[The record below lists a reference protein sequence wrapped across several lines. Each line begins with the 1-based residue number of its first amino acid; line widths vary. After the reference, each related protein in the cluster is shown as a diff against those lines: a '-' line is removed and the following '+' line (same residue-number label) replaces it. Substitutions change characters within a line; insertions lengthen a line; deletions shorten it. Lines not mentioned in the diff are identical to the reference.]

1 VQSWSRDANQYV
13 ADEDDVTYSCRV
25 SGTNCKID
33 FLLTFFFLKRAG
45 ELHIHIFFVNLIGF
59 IKSAMQLT
67 SIFSLSMNHNVD
79 RSC

>member
-1 VQSWSRDANQYV
+1 MQSWSRDANQYV

-33 FLLTFFFLKRAG
+33 FLLTFFFSNAQ
-45 ELHIHIFFVNLIGF
+45 ESCTSIYIYFLIGF